1 MVGLASSRRQRSS
14 DRSTTLVDDYTLI
27 VYKITMKQ
35 ISVQITDETA
45 RQIADLAVRWGL
57 PKQRHN
63 TSVIER
69 TVATIYMLEI
79 GYDDYRQRY
88 EAVTQEEAQ

>member
-1 MVGLASSRRQRSS
+1 MRSR
-14 DRSTTLVDDYTLI
+14 DRARTIVDDHTLI
-27 VYKITMKQ
+27 VYKLIMKQ
-35 ISVQITDETA
+35 ISIQITNETA
-45 RQIADLAVRWGL
+45 RQIADLAVLWGL

-79 GYDDYRQRY
+79 GYDEYRQRY
-88 EAVTQEEAQ
+88 EALTQEEQ

>member
-1 MVGLASSRRQRSS
+1 
-14 DRSTTLVDDYTLI
+14 
-27 VYKITMKQ
+27 VYKIRVKQ
-35 ISVQITDETA
+35 ISIQITNETA
-45 RQIADLAVRWGL
+45 RQIADLAVLWGL

-63 TSVIER
+63 TAVIER

-88 EAVTQEEAQ
+88 EMLTQEEQ

>member
-1 MVGLASSRRQRSS
+1 
-14 DRSTTLVDDYTLI
+14 
-27 VYKITMKQ
+27 MKQ

-79 GYDDYRQRY
+79 GYDDYQQRY
-88 EAVTQEEAQ
+88 EALTQEEAQ

>member
-1 MVGLASSRRQRSS
+1 
-14 DRSTTLVDDYTLI
+14 
-27 VYKITMKQ
+27 MKQ

-57 PKQRHN
+57 PKQCHN

-79 GYDDYRQRY
+79 GYDDYQQRY
-88 EAVTQEEAQ
+88 EALTQEEAQ

>member
-1 MVGLASSRRQRSS
+1 LELAIHGPRRWSGSIR
-14 DRSTTLVDDYTLI
+14 DLVDDHTLI
-27 VYKITMKQ
+27 VYKIKMKQ
-35 ISVQITDETA
+35 ISIQITNETA
-45 RQIADLAVRWGL
+45 RQIADLAVLWGL

-69 TVATIYMLEI
+69 AVATIYMLEI

-88 EAVTQEEAQ
+88 EVLTQEEQ